1 MESVTE
7 ETFGT
12 RVLARDKPVLVEF
25 WATWCGPCR
34 MVAPV
39 LEQIA
44 QERPDLGSGRINYAG
59 GPAVARGYGGR
70 GLRRCWL
77 SGTGDRVGWM
87 VGGNRRRGRLAGLA
101 GGWGQ
106 ACRGRPHGRSV
117 GAT

>member
-7 ETFGT
+7 ETFDT

-44 QERPDLGSGRINYAG
+44 EERADLEIVKLNYDEEPAIGQRYGVMGLPTMLLFRDGEPVGSF
-59 GPAVARGYGGR
+59 
-70 GLRRCWL
+70 
-77 SGTGDRVGWM
+77 
-87 VGGNRRRGRLAGLA
+87 
-101 GGWGQ
+101 
-106 ACRGRPHGRSV
+106 V
-117 GAT
+117 GARPKARLLADLDEALRS

>member
-44 QERPDLGSGRINYAG
+44 QERPDLEVVKLNYDEE
-59 GPAVARGYGGR
+59 PAVGQRYGVM
-70 GLRRCWL
+70 GLPTMLLFRDGEPVR
-77 SGTGDRVGWM
+77 TI
-87 VGGNRRRGRLAGLA
+87 
-101 GGWGQ
+101 
-106 ACRGRPHGRSV
+106 V
-117 GAT
+117 GAKPKARLLDELDEALRTT